1 MKKFIIDEK
10 TGLAYTLVGDY
21 YIPNITLPEPDKR
34 PIGMWGRKRLTYLKE
49 HRPALYNRLVLRC
62 KLHSHLA
69 DVNEQ
74 ATEMLD
80 RLTEQM
86 AKAEGVTEELKEQ
99 NQMLWVARMNNIR
112 NRAEEIIHVELIYD

>member
-1 MKKFIIDEK
+1 MKKFIVDEK
-10 TGLAYTLVGDY
+10 TGLAYTLISDY

-34 PIGMWGRKRLTYLKE
+34 PIGMWGRKRLAYLKE

-62 KLHSHLA
+62 KLHCHLA

>member
-21 YIPNITLPEPDKR
+21 YIPNIPLPEPDKR

-74 ATEMLD
+74 ATD
-80 RLTEQM
+80 RMERLIEQM
-86 AKAEGVTEELKEQ
+86 AKAEGVNERLKIKD
-99 NQMLWVARMNNIR
+99 QMLWVARMNNIR

>member
-21 YIPNITLPEPDKR
+21 YFPNITLPEPDKR
-34 PIGMWGRKRLTYLKE
+34 PIGIWGRKRLTYLKE

-62 KLHSHLA
+62 NLHSHLA

-74 ATEMLD
+74 ATERLD
-80 RLTEQM
+80 RLIEQM
-86 AKAEGVTEELKEQ
+86 AKAEGVNERLNIKEQ
-99 NQMLWVARMNNIR
+99 MLCVARMNNIR
-112 NRAEEIIHVELIYD
+112 NRAEEINHVELIYD

>member
-1 MKKFIIDEK
+1 MKKFIIDK
-10 TGLAYTLVGDY
+10 KSGLAYTLVGDY
-21 YIPNITLPEPDKR
+21 YIPNITLSESDKR
-34 PIGMWGRKRLTYLKE
+34 PIGMWGRKRLAYLKE

-74 ATEMLD
+74 ATERLD
-80 RLTEQM
+80 RLIEQM
-86 AKAEGVTEELKEQ
+86 AKAEGINERLKIKD
-99 NQMLWVARMNNIR
+99 QMLWVARMNNIR

>member
-21 YIPNITLPEPDKR
+21 YIPNITLSESDKR
-34 PIGMWGRKRLTYLKE
+34 PIGMWGRKRLAYLKE

-62 KLHSHLA
+62 KLNSHLA

-74 ATEMLD
+74 ANERLD
-80 RLTEQM
+80 RLIEQM
-86 AKAEGVTEELKEQ
+86 AKAEGVNERLKIKD
-99 NQMLWVARMNNIR
+99 QMLWVARMNNIR

>member
-1 MKKFIIDEK
+1 MKKFIIDKK

-21 YIPNITLPEPDKR
+21 YIPNITLSESDKR
-34 PIGMWGRKRLTYLKE
+34 PIGMWGRKRLAYLKE

-74 ATEMLD
+74 ATERLD
-80 RLTEQM
+80 RLIEQM
-86 AKAEGVTEELKEQ
+86 AKAEGVNERLKIKD
-99 NQMLWVARMNNIR
+99 QMLWVARMNNIR

>member
-1 MKKFIIDEK
+1 MKRFIIDEK

-34 PIGMWGRKRLTYLKE
+34 HIGMWGRKRLTYLKE

-74 ATEMLD
+74 ATERLD
-80 RLTEQM
+80 RLIEQM
-86 AKAEGVTEELKEQ
+86 AKAEGVNERLKIKD
-99 NQMLWVARMNNIR
+99 QMLWVARMNNIR
-112 NRAEEIIHVELIYD
+112 NRAEEIIHVELIYN

>member
-21 YIPNITLPEPDKR
+21 YIPNITIPEPDKH

-62 KLHSHLA
+62 KLQSHLA
-69 DVNEQ
+69 EVNEQ
-74 ATEMLD
+74 ATERLD
-80 RLTEQM
+80 RLIEQM
-86 AKAEGVTEELKEQ
+86 AKAEGVNERLKIKD
-99 NQMLWVARMNNIR
+99 QMLWVARMNNIR

>member
-21 YIPNITLPEPDKR
+21 YIPDLKLPETENK
-34 PIGMWGRKRLTYLKE
+34 PIGIWGRKRLTYLKE

-74 ATEMLD
+74 ATERLD
-80 RLTEQM
+80 RLIEQM
-86 AKAEGVTEELKEQ
+86 AKAEGVNERLKIKD
-99 NQMLWVARMNNIR
+99 QMLWVARMNNIR
-112 NRAEEIIHVELIYD
+112 NRAEEIINAELIFG

>member
-1 MKKFIIDEK
+1 MKQFIIDEI

-21 YIPNITLPEPDKR
+21 YIPNITISEPDKR

-74 ATEMLD
+74 ATERLD
-80 RLTEQM
+80 RLIEQM
-86 AKAEGVTEELKEQ
+86 AKTEGVNERLKIKD
-99 NQMLWVARMNNIR
+99 QMLWVARMNNIR

>member
-1 MKKFIIDEK
+1 MKKHIVNEA
-10 TGLAYTLVGDY
+10 TGISYTLVGDY
-21 YIPNITLPEPDKR
+21 YIPDLKLPETENK
-34 PIGMWGRKRLTYLKE
+34 PIGIWGRKRLAYLKE

-69 DVNEQ
+69 EINEQ

-86 AKAEGVTEELKEQ
+86 AKAEDVTEQLKAD
-99 NQMLWVARMNNIR
+99 NQMDWVGRMNNIR
-112 NRAEEIIHVELIYD
+112 NRAEEIVNAELIYN